1 VRAHSND
8 SVMMLVFV
16 AMSIGC
22 TTSNGHPAGAH
33 PAGARPFDPAQAAVS
48 GRVSGQRPGSS
59 TEANASRKTVDAK
72 QDPATLVAS
81 DRSECV
87 VTAERYRDVKV
98 GDKVICDWRAG
109 TRAP

>member
-1 VRAHSND
+1 MRAHSSD
-8 SVMMLVFV
+8 SLMMLLFA

-22 TTSNGHPAGAH
+22 TTSNRH

-48 GRVSGQRPGSS
+48 GKVIGQRPGSS
-59 TEANASRKTVDAK
+59 TEANASRKIVDAK